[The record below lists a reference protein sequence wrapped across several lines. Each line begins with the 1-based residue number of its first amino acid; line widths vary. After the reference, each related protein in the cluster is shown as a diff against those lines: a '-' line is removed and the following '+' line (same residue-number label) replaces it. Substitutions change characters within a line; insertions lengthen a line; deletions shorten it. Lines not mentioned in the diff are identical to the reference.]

1 MEEPSP
7 WRALSV
13 LATAGI
19 TFVVATAGGALLGYF
34 LDRWLGSSHWFTFIG
49 MGIGIAAGFR
59 EFFRM
64 IKAAERG
71 AKDER

>member
-7 WRALSV
+7 WRALGV

-34 LDRWLGSSHWFTFIG
+34 LDRWLWGSHWFTFIG
-49 MGIGIAAGFR
+49 LGLGIVAGFR

-64 IKAAERG
+64 IRAAERQ
-71 AKDER
+71 ERNGQ